1 MAGEI
6 PNLNVEVL
14 VQLTN
19 LTSAVEQATMGMN
32 KIGNAAQ
39 GLEPKMTSAGSVMKG
54 AFASGVLLMGMQQLT
69 HGIEDIIK
77 ETSKAE
83 TTTVALATA
92 MNNAKTNTEE
102 NRVVVEKSVTSME
115 NLGFKGNDA
124 RESLTK
130 LVTATGSVE
139 KSTSLMSLA
148 ADLARAKHETLAEAA
163 GTLSKATVG
172 SAKAFKEF
180 GITLD
185 THLPKTQAIAKAMDE
200 LNSKIGGQAQAY
212 LKTYAGQYELLQ
224 TKMEAA
230 KEQIGSA
237 LIPILEKLMGIF
249 TVIFNKI
256 QPILPELTLL
266 ATAIGLVVLAVKA
279 WEYAQKLLDIVL
291 DANPVMLTVAA
302 VIALISVFVIA
313 WNHSKAFREIIVE
326 TMETGVKAVGSL
338 IHIFGMLVTGIM
350 TIVMGPLK
358 LLLKG
363 LSLLGVSAA
372 GDALKG
378 IQNGIKGVGDFFDN
392 AQKKVN
398 SFADNLESL
407 KNKKISIG
415 ISMPDLSKGGKS
427 TGLDLSGDGTGGDG
441 AGGGGSVKE
450 TAAEKHAKAV
460 AAKVAKELEKRN
472 ALIKKL
478 NEDAVKI
485 EASMNAV
492 LVDRQA
498 KMDEAQANMESAR
511 ETAYSDHWDKVKEIN
526 EKHADSIQTA
536 TDNYNEAIETATKDH
551 EERVIDIKKQ
561 YADQAADINK
571 KYADEAIKIQQEYED
586 KGMALMQAAADK
598 QKSIIQKSID
608 VMTSVWQGATKI
620 DLATLFKSGSGTASG
635 LVDSLKTQLADVL
648 KLQKDAGLLAAQGYN
663 QSFIDQVISQG
674 PTQGDALAQS
684 ILTATPDT
692 QASIMT
698 LYNQIEQ
705 VSQTG
710 MNGLA
715 AQMNDGAHFA
725 TDAMLQEYNSVPAE
739 LAISLA
745 ENGRLLQ
752 QSLAENANNLQTSL
766 ADNSSKLLEA
776 LDQAQKV
783 FDKAQETA
791 TKSRDKAVKAANDAL
806 TAELAKADKT
816 LADALEKSQTDY
828 DKAVKNISDATMKAL
843 DKLQDKLDATAA
855 KLATLGAS
863 TAAITG
869 FESNFVVPTVV
880 AESALT
886 PSATDQAII
895 NLYQTNNVSG
905 YNMSDPNA
913 TATAIRYA
921 TPIVIPASPA
931 PVGNSNATPP
941 RMFAIR

>member
-54 AFASGVLLMGMQQLT
+54 AFASGVLLMGMQKLT

-124 RESLTK
+124 RESMTK

-139 KSTSLMSLA
+139 KSTNLMSLA

-185 THLPKTQAIAKAMDE
+185 THLPKNQAIAKAMDE

-230 KEQIGSA
+230 KEKIGSA

-249 TVIFNKI
+249 TTVFTKI

-266 ATAIGLVVLAVKA
+266 ATGIGIVVLAVKA

-291 DANPVMLTVAA
+291 EANPVSLLITAIVLLVAA
-302 VIALISVFVIA
+302 FVVA
-313 WNHSKAFREIIVE
+313 WNHSKAFRTIIVDA
-326 TMETGVKAVGSL
+326 METGVRAVGTL

-350 TIVMGPLK
+350 TIVMGPLM

-407 KNKKISIG
+407 KNKKISLG
-415 ISMPDLSKGGKS
+415 IKMPDLSGGGKS

-460 AAKVAKELEKRN
+460 ADKVAKELEKRN
-472 ALIKKL
+472 AHIKKL

-511 ETAYSDHWDKVKEIN
+511 ETAYADHWDRVKEIN
-526 EKHADSIQTA
+526 EKHVDSIQTA

-620 DLATLFKSGSGTASG
+620 DLTTLFKSGSGTASG

-648 KLQKDAGLLAAQGYN
+648 KLQQDAGLLAAQGYN

-698 LYNQIEQ
+698 LYNQIDQ

-710 MNGLA
+710 MDRLA

-752 QSLAENANNLQTSL
+752 QSLAENANKLQTSL
-766 ADNSSKLLEA
+766 ADNSSKLLDA

-816 LADALEKSQTDY
+816 LADALEQSQTDY

-863 TAAITG
+863 TVAITG

-880 AESALT
+880 AESVLT

-913 TATAIRYA
+913 TATAIKYA